1 MKCTLFQMSV
11 FFFNLERKKTQKT
24 KDVYIYDCYNFNWYI
39 LLNVK
44 HIDRIPKWHTHSR
57 THKHEILGKLFVP
70 CWPVYQSDEQMS
82 PFTSNFTSDVTKNKE
97 RKKGEMF
104 GVNEHMVHAVF
115 KRVQASET
123 TSVVL

>member
-1 MKCTLFQMSV
+1 
-11 FFFNLERKKTQKT
+11 
-24 KDVYIYDCYNFNWYI
+24 
-39 LLNVK
+39 
-44 HIDRIPKWHTHSR
+44 
-57 THKHEILGKLFVP
+57 
-70 CWPVYQSDEQMS
+70 MS

-123 TSVVL
+123 TSVVLWLYRIIPQWEKGYQMQRDNYC

>member
-1 MKCTLFQMSV
+1 
-11 FFFNLERKKTQKT
+11 
-24 KDVYIYDCYNFNWYI
+24 
-39 LLNVK
+39 
-44 HIDRIPKWHTHSR
+44 
-57 THKHEILGKLFVP
+57 
-70 CWPVYQSDEQMS
+70 MS

-123 TSVVL
+123 TSVVLWLYHIIPQWEKGYQMQRDNYC

>member
-1 MKCTLFQMSV
+1 
-11 FFFNLERKKTQKT
+11 
-24 KDVYIYDCYNFNWYI
+24 
-39 LLNVK
+39 
-44 HIDRIPKWHTHSR
+44 
-57 THKHEILGKLFVP
+57 
-70 CWPVYQSDEQMS
+70 MS

-123 TSVVL
+123 TSVVLWLYRIIPQWEKGYQMQRDNYR

>member
-1 MKCTLFQMSV
+1 
-11 FFFNLERKKTQKT
+11 
-24 KDVYIYDCYNFNWYI
+24 
-39 LLNVK
+39 
-44 HIDRIPKWHTHSR
+44 
-57 THKHEILGKLFVP
+57 
-70 CWPVYQSDEQMS
+70 MS